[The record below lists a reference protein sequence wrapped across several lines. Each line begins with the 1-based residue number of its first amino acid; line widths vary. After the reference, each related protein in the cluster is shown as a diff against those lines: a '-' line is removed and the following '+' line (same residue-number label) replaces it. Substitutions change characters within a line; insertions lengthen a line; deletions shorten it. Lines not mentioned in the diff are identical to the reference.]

1 MHPRTAVL
9 PSFPQKNDALRQ
21 HPQHRIAALLLAKH
35 ADYNSLEKKKETLQT
50 SRRFSRI
57 QWKTEQKK
65 KPQKTNR
72 EGGRERGDGR
82 MVNHPDFP
90 VISVSLQSQNKKQKP
105 CQVEMP
111 LQWVAVA
118 HVDDSR
124 NFRTG
129 LVN

>member
-1 MHPRTAVL
+1 MENKTG
-9 PSFPQKNDALRQ
+9 K
-21 HPQHRIAALLLAKH
+21 RINPKQTH
-35 ADYNSLEKKKETLQT
+35 KEK
-50 SRRFSRI
+50 R
-57 QWKTEQKK
+57 WK
-65 KPQKTNR
+65 
-72 EGGRERGDGR
+72 GRWR

-90 VISVSLQSQNKKQKP
+90 VISVSLQSQNKKQRP

>member
-1 MHPRTAVL
+1 
-9 PSFPQKNDALRQ
+9 
-21 HPQHRIAALLLAKH
+21 
-35 ADYNSLEKKKETLQT
+35 
-50 SRRFSRI
+50 
-57 QWKTEQKK
+57 
-65 KPQKTNR
+65 
-72 EGGRERGDGR
+72 

-129 LVN
+129 LVNRVCVC

>member
-1 MHPRTAVL
+1 
-9 PSFPQKNDALRQ
+9 
-21 HPQHRIAALLLAKH
+21 
-35 ADYNSLEKKKETLQT
+35 
-50 SRRFSRI
+50 
-57 QWKTEQKK
+57 
-65 KPQKTNR
+65 
-72 EGGRERGDGR
+72 

-124 NFRTG
+124 NFETG
-129 LVN
+129 LVIESVFLNHLHSLFKQKQNKNEKKKKSIQYRRLNNHVCSLVEINFQIP